1 VPIDGV
7 DLLGPLPPEIQ
18 NYIVQRAGI
27 SAATKEP
34 QAAMAF
40 INFLKTA
47 NVQSALKAR
56 GYEPIN

>member
-1 VPIDGV
+1 V

-47 NVQSALKAR
+47 TVQSALKAR